1 MDIHEA
7 VKYRINDLCQERN
20 WNINELIRRS
30 GVNQSTVSE
39 LMTGRSKH
47 PRISTLKRL
56 SDGFGITL
64 SDFFDDDIF
73 EDVTIK

>member
-7 VKYRINDLCQERN
+7 VKYRINELCHERD
-20 WNINELIRRS
+20 WNVNELIRRS

-47 PRISTLKRL
+47 PRISTLKKL

-73 EDVTIK
+73 EDVTVK

>member
-7 VKYRINDLCQERN
+7 VKYRINELCRERD
-20 WNINELIRRS
+20 WNVNELIRRS

-47 PRISTLKRL
+47 PRISTLKKL